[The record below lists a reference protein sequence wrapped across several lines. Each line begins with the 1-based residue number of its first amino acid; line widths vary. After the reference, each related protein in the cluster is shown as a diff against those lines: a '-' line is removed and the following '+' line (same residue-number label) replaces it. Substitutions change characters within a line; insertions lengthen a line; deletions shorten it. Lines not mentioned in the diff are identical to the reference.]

1 MKNLGQMLKQAQE
14 VQAKMAEMQEKL
26 MAIELAGASGGG
38 MVKVTLTGKHMMRS
52 LKIDP
57 SLIDPAD
64 AGMLED
70 LIVAAFN
77 DAKGKVDSFMAEEMA
92 KITGG
97 LQLPP
102 DLAGDGAVQPGLLG
116 AGAAARQ
123 ADPARVCRSVGHE
136 GGGSGDGRRA
146 HPPGVAVHLA
156 REPHRVHRL
165 RDEVPAA

>member
-57 SLIDPAD
+57 SLINPNDSA
-64 AGMLED
+64 MLED
-70 LIVAAFN
+70 LIIATYN
-77 DAKGKVDSFMAEEMA
+77 DAKTKVDAYMSEEMA

-97 LQLPP
+97 MQLPP
-102 DLAGDGAVQPGLLG
+102 GMTLPT
-116 AGAAARQ
+116 
-123 ADPARVCRSVGHE
+123 
-136 GGGSGDGRRA
+136 
-146 HPPGVAVHLA
+146 
-156 REPHRVHRL
+156 
-165 RDEVPAA
+165 